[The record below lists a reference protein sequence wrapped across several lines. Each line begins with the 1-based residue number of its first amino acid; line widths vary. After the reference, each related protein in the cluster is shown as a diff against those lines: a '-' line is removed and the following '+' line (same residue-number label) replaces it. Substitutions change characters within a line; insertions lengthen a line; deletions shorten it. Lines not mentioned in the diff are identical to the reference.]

1 MAIENNPL
9 RQYFRRPAI
18 YLKLPSG
25 GKNYAPGVINMPESG
40 ELPVYPMTAIDEIT
54 TKTPDALFNGTAVV
68 EIIKSCVPGI
78 TDPWNLSSVDLD
90 AVLIAVKSAT
100 GGNDLEVNSVCP
112 KCSDEGKY
120 GVNLVGLLSLLKAG
134 DYDTELVINEL
145 TFKFRPLTFREM
157 NQASLGQF
165 ELQRVFNSIESITDF
180 DEKTAKTKEA
190 LKTITD
196 VTMNILSQTI
206 EYIKTPSA
214 FVDQNEFILDF
225 LRNCDKNVYVQIRD
239 YNATL
244 KQQTEVRPLK
254 VKCVSCGHDYE
265 QQFTLNTSDFFD

>member
-214 FVDQNEFILDF
+214 FVDQNEYILDF

>member
-100 GGNDLEVNSVCP
+100 GGNDLEVNSICP
-112 KCSDEGKY
+112 KCSEEGKY
-120 GVNLVGLLSLLKAG
+120 GVNLVGLLSTLKAG
-134 DYDTELVINEL
+134 DYDNELVINEL
-145 TFKFRPLTFREM
+145 TLKFRPLTFREM
-157 NQASLGQF
+157 NLASLGQF
-165 ELQRVFNSIESITDF
+165 ELQRVFNMIESITDF
-180 DEKTAKTKEA
+180 DEKTSKTKEA

-214 FVDQNEFILDF
+214 FVDQNEYILDF
-225 LRNCDKNVYVQIRD
+225 LRNCDKNMYVQIRD

>member
-120 GVNLVGLLSLLKAG
+120 GVNLVGLLSMLKAG

-165 ELQRVFNSIESITDF
+165 ELQRVFNMIESITDF

-196 VTMNILSQTI
+196 VTMDILSQTI

-214 FVDQNEFILDF
+214 FVDQNEYILDF